1 MQWLFLLAR
10 PERFELPTPWF
21 EAKYSIQLSYG
32 RIFFAVIIEGLSLVL
47 VKTFG
52 RNSFDIIAVYA
63 KYLKSHQLEQF
74 NQPKHNKFYA
84 CIEGDNMYKNLVLAF
99 IFALIYSCSE
109 PVEEIQPDSF
119 LNIAGARVGLARQ
132 QPIDW
137 DSQALDP
144 YMNMDPKLSSTRVPL
159 FGDLHVHT
167 TYSFDAY
174 IFGTLATPDDAYEFA
189 KGKPITHPAGFDVSL
204 DRPLDFYGVTDHG
217 TFLGQVAEA
226 ATPGNPYY
234 EAPSSVNVND
244 INSPEN
250 LTISSIPRRTEA
262 FGGFLINTITALME
276 RKLDISY
283 LDSVSRRAWADTV
296 AAAQRHNDPGKFTT
310 FIGYEYTAST
320 ADMGNLHRNVIFKG
334 NGNLIPSVPYSRANS
349 NDPEGLWQWMD
360 RLREDGI
367 ESLAIPHNSNG
378 SDGFMFALEDS
389 FGKSLTKE
397 YAELRM
403 RNEPIVE
410 ITQVKGTSDTHPAL
424 STNDEWADFEIM
436 PFKVATQ
443 SISKPKGSYVRD
455 ALLEGI
461 KMEKK
466 EGFNPYKFGFIG
478 SSDTHTAAS
487 SQEED
492 NFFSKIGILDSS
504 ASLRGS
510 IPETDPAILESGQP
524 VIDLDGKK
532 YLNSSSITWGAAG
545 LAGVW
550 AEENTR
556 DSIYN
561 AFRRKESFATTGPRM
576 TVRFFAG
583 YDLDTNRINDN
594 NLIEYLYANAETMG
608 ADLEGI
614 GQQTPSF
621 FVWAVRDAFT
631 APLQRVQII
640 KGYIDDN
647 GNPQEQVFDVACS
660 DSGFPDPETYRCPDN
675 NAKVDISTCAF
686 SEDVGAAELK
696 TFWSDPTFKSEQRAF
711 YYVRALEN
719 PTCRWSTWDAVRNNV
734 EPRSDMPKTIQER
747 VWSSPIHYIP

>member
-1 MQWLFLLAR
+1 MYRNLALL
-10 PERFELPTPWF
+10 
-21 EAKYSIQLSYG
+21 
-32 RIFFAVIIEGLSLVL
+32 
-47 VKTFG
+47 
-52 RNSFDIIAVYA
+52 
-63 KYLKSHQLEQF
+63 
-74 NQPKHNKFYA
+74 
-84 CIEGDNMYKNLVLAF
+84 F
-99 IFALIYSCSE
+99 IFIFISSCSE
-109 PVEEIQPDSF
+109 PIEEIEADSF
-119 LNIAGARVGLARQ
+119 LNIAGARVGLASQ

-137 DSQALDP
+137 NFQAVDP
-144 YMNMDPKLSSTRVPL
+144 YLNIDPKMSASRVPL

-189 KGKPITHPAGFDVSL
+189 KGKSIKHPAGFDVSL

-226 ATPGNPYY
+226 ATPGTPYY
-234 EAPSSVNVND
+234 DAPSSAQVND

-250 LTISSIPRRTEA
+250 LNISTIPRRTEA
-262 FGGFLINTITALME
+262 FGGFLVNTITALRE
-276 RKLDISY
+276 RKLDIQY

-296 AAAQRHNDPGKFTT
+296 AAAERHNDPGNFTT
-310 FIGYEYTAST
+310 FIAYEYTAST

-334 NGNLIPSVPYSRANS
+334 NGNRIPSVPYSRANS
-349 NDPEGLWQWMD
+349 NDPEGLWKWMD
-360 RLREDGI
+360 RIREDGI

-378 SDGFMFALEDS
+378 SDGFMFALKDS
-389 FGKSLTKE
+389 YGNPLTKE

-443 SISKPKGSYVRD
+443 SYSEPKGSYVRD

-461 KMEKK
+461 KMEEK

-492 NFFSKIGILDSS
+492 NFFAKIGLLDSS
-504 ASLRGS
+504 AALRGS
-510 IPETDPAILESGQP
+510 IPMTDPAILETDQSLTE
-524 VIDLDGKK
+524 VDGKK
-532 YLNSSSITWGAAG
+532 YMNSSAITWGASG

-550 AEENTR
+550 AETNTR
-556 DSIYN
+556 DSIYD
-561 AFRRKESFATTGPRM
+561 AFRRKESFATSGPRM
-576 TVRFFAG
+576 TIRFFAG
-583 YDLDTNRINDN
+583 FNLDQSKINDAD
-594 NLIEYLYANAETMG
+594 LIEHLYANAKTMG
-608 ADLEGI
+608 ADLDGI

-621 FVWAVRDAFT
+621 FVWAVRDAYT

-640 KGYIDDN
+640 KGYVDAS
-647 GNPQEQVFDVACS
+647 GQPHEQVFDVACS
-660 DSGFPDPETYRCPDN
+660 DGGVPDLNSFRCPDN
-675 NAKVDISTCAF
+675 NAKVDISSCAF
-686 SEDVGAAELK
+686 SQDVGAVELK
-696 TFWSDPTFKSEQRAF
+696 TFWSDPTFEVDQRAF

-734 EPRSDMPKTIQER
+734 EPRPDMPKTIQER

>member
-1 MQWLFLLAR
+1 M
-10 PERFELPTPWF
+10 
-21 EAKYSIQLSYG
+21 Y
-32 RIFFAVIIEGLSLVL
+32 
-47 VKTFG
+47 
-52 RNSFDIIAVYA
+52 RN
-63 KYLKSHQLEQF
+63 
-74 NQPKHNKFYA
+74 
-84 CIEGDNMYKNLVLAF
+84 LAF
-99 IFALIYSCSE
+99 IFIFTFIASCSE
-109 PVEEIQPDSF
+109 PVEDIEADSF
-119 LNIAGARVGLARQ
+119 LNIAGARVGLAN
-132 QPIDW
+132 QPSLDW
-137 DSQALDP
+137 DFQAVDP
-144 YMNMDPKLSSTRVPL
+144 YMNINPKMSASRVPL

-189 KGKPITHPAGFDVSL
+189 KGKAIKHPAGFDVSL

-234 EAPSSVNVND
+234 DAPSSAQVND
-244 INSPEN
+244 LNSPEN
-250 LTISSIPRRTEA
+250 LNTSTFNRRRDA
-262 FGGFLINTITALME
+262 FGGFLVNTITALRD

-283 LDSVSRRAWADTV
+283 LNSISRRAWLDTV
-296 AAAQRHNDPGKFTT
+296 EAAQRHNDPGNFTT
-310 FIGYEYTAST
+310 FIAYEYTAST
-320 ADMGNLHRNVIFKG
+320 PDMGNLHRNVIFKG
-334 NGNLIPSVPYSRANS
+334 NTNRIPSVPYGRGNS
-349 NDPEGLWQWMD
+349 NDPEGLWNWMD

-378 SDGFMFALEDS
+378 SDGFMFALKDS
-389 FGKSLTKE
+389 FGNPLTKE

-443 SISKPKGSYVRD
+443 SISKTKGSYVRD

-461 KMEKK
+461 KMEQA
-466 EGFNPYKFGFIG
+466 EGFNPYKFGLIG

-487 SQEED
+487 SQEES
-492 NFFSKIGILDSS
+492 NFFAKIGLLDAS
-504 ASLRGS
+504 AQLRGS
-510 IPETDPAILESGQP
+510 IPMTDPAVLASEQSI
-524 VIDLDGKK
+524 VDVDGRK
-532 YLNSSSITWGAAG
+532 YMNSSAITWGASG

-556 DSIYN
+556 DSIYD
-561 AFRRKESFATTGPRM
+561 AFRRKESFATSGPRM
-576 TVRFFAG
+576 TIRFFAG
-583 YDLDTNRINDN
+583 YDLDESKLNDTD
-594 NLIEYLYANAETMG
+594 LIEHLYANAKTMG
-608 ADLEGI
+608 ADLDGI
-614 GQQTPSF
+614 AQQTPSF
-621 FVWAVRDAFT
+621 FVWAVRDSFT

-640 KGYIDDN
+640 KGYIDGS

-660 DSGFPDPETYRCPDN
+660 DGGSPDPESYRCPDN
-675 NAKVDISTCAF
+675 NAKIDISSCAF
-686 SEDVGAAELK
+686 SQDVGAAELK
-696 TFWSDPTFKSEQRAF
+696 TFWSDPTFKADQRAF

-719 PTCRWSTWDAVRNNV
+719 PTCRWSTWDALRNNV

>member
-1 MQWLFLLAR
+1 LAR

-52 RNSFDIIAVYA
+52 RNSFDIIAVYS

-99 IFALIYSCSE
+99 IFTLIYSCSE
-109 PVEEIQPDSF
+109 PVEEIEPDSF

-189 KGKPITHPAGFDVSL
+189 KGKPIKHPAGFDVSL

-561 AFRRKESFATTGPRM
+561 AFRRKESFATSGPRM

-608 ADLEGI
+608 ADLDGI

-660 DSGFPDPETYRCPDN
+660 DDGFPDPETYRCPDN

-734 EPRSDMPKTIQER
+734 EPRSDIPKTIQER

>member
-1 MQWLFLLAR
+1 
-10 PERFELPTPWF
+10 
-21 EAKYSIQLSYG
+21 
-32 RIFFAVIIEGLSLVL
+32 
-47 VKTFG
+47 
-52 RNSFDIIAVYA
+52 
-63 KYLKSHQLEQF
+63 
-74 NQPKHNKFYA
+74 
-84 CIEGDNMYKNLVLAF
+84 MYKNLALAF
-99 IFALIYSCSE
+99 IFTLIYSCSE

-189 KGKPITHPAGFDVSL
+189 KGKPIKHPAGFDVSL

-561 AFRRKESFATTGPRM
+561 AFRRKESFATSGPRM

-608 ADLEGI
+608 ADLDGI

-660 DSGFPDPETYRCPDN
+660 DDGFPDPETYRCPDN

>member
-1 MQWLFLLAR
+1 
-10 PERFELPTPWF
+10 
-21 EAKYSIQLSYG
+21 
-32 RIFFAVIIEGLSLVL
+32 
-47 VKTFG
+47 
-52 RNSFDIIAVYA
+52 
-63 KYLKSHQLEQF
+63 
-74 NQPKHNKFYA
+74 
-84 CIEGDNMYKNLVLAF
+84 MYKNLALAF
-99 IFALIYSCSE
+99 IFTLIYSCSE
-109 PVEEIQPDSF
+109 PVEEIEPDSF

-189 KGKPITHPAGFDVSL
+189 KGKPIKHPAGFDVSL

-561 AFRRKESFATTGPRM
+561 AFRRKESFATSGPRM

-608 ADLEGI
+608 ADLDGI

-660 DSGFPDPETYRCPDN
+660 DGWFPRPR
-675 NAKVDISTCAF
+675 DISM
-686 SEDVGAAELK
+686 
-696 TFWSDPTFKSEQRAF
+696 
-711 YYVRALEN
+711 
-719 PTCRWSTWDAVRNNV
+719 
-734 EPRSDMPKTIQER
+734 PR
-747 VWSSPIHYIP
+747 

>member
-1 MQWLFLLAR
+1 
-10 PERFELPTPWF
+10 
-21 EAKYSIQLSYG
+21 
-32 RIFFAVIIEGLSLVL
+32 
-47 VKTFG
+47 
-52 RNSFDIIAVYA
+52 
-63 KYLKSHQLEQF
+63 
-74 NQPKHNKFYA
+74 
-84 CIEGDNMYKNLVLAF
+84 MYKNLTLSF
-99 IFALIYSCSE
+99 IFIFISSCSE
-109 PVEEIQPDSF
+109 PIEEIEADSF
-119 LNIAGARVGLARQ
+119 LNIAGARVGLASQ

-137 DSQALDP
+137 DFQAVDP
-144 YMNMDPKLSSTRVPL
+144 YLNMDPKMSASRVPL

-189 KGKPITHPAGFDVSL
+189 KGKSIKHPAGFDVSL

-226 ATPGNPYY
+226 ATPGTPYY
-234 EAPSSVNVND
+234 DAPSSAQVND

-250 LTISSIPRRTEA
+250 LNISTIPRRTEA
-262 FGGFLINTITALME
+262 FGGFLVNTITALRE
-276 RKLDISY
+276 RKLDIQY

-296 AAAQRHNDPGKFTT
+296 AAAERHNDPGNFTT
-310 FIGYEYTAST
+310 FIAYEYTAST

-334 NGNLIPSVPYSRANS
+334 NGNRIPSVPYSRANS
-349 NDPEGLWQWMD
+349 NDPEGLWKWMD
-360 RLREDGI
+360 RIREDGI

-378 SDGFMFALEDS
+378 SDGFMFALKDS
-389 FGKSLTKE
+389 YGNPLTKE

-443 SISKPKGSYVRD
+443 SYSEPKGSYVRD

-461 KMEKK
+461 KMEEK

-492 NFFSKIGILDSS
+492 NFFAKIGLLDSS
-504 ASLRGS
+504 AALRGS
-510 IPETDPAILESGQP
+510 IPMTDPAILETDQSLTE
-524 VIDLDGKK
+524 VDGKK
-532 YLNSSSITWGAAG
+532 YMNSSAITWGASG

-550 AEENTR
+550 AETNTR
-556 DSIYN
+556 DSIYD
-561 AFRRKESFATTGPRM
+561 AFRRKESFATSGPRM
-576 TVRFFAG
+576 TIRFFAG
-583 YDLDTNRINDN
+583 FNLDQSKINDAD
-594 NLIEYLYANAETMG
+594 LIEHLYANAKTMG
-608 ADLEGI
+608 ADLDGI

-621 FVWAVRDAFT
+621 FVWAVRDAYT

-640 KGYIDDN
+640 KGYVDAS
-647 GNPQEQVFDVACS
+647 GQPHEQVFDVACS
-660 DSGFPDPETYRCPDN
+660 DGGVPDLNSFRCPDN
-675 NAKVDISTCAF
+675 NAKVDISSCAF
-686 SEDVGAAELK
+686 SQDVGAVELK
-696 TFWSDPTFKSEQRAF
+696 TFWSDPTFEVDQRAF

-734 EPRSDMPKTIQER
+734 EPRPDMPKTIQER

>member
-1 MQWLFLLAR
+1 MYRNVSLIFI
-10 PERFELPTPWF
+10 F
-21 EAKYSIQLSYG
+21 
-32 RIFFAVIIEGLSLVL
+32 IFFS
-47 VKTFG
+47 
-52 RNSFDIIAVYA
+52 
-63 KYLKSHQLEQF
+63 
-74 NQPKHNKFYA
+74 
-84 CIEGDNMYKNLVLAF
+84 
-99 IFALIYSCSE
+99 SCSE
-109 PVEEIQPDSF
+109 PIEEIEADSF
-119 LNIAGARVGLARQ
+119 LNIAGARVGLASQ

-137 DSQALDP
+137 DFQAVDP
-144 YMNMDPKLSSTRVPL
+144 YLNIDPKMSSSRVPL

-189 KGKPITHPAGFDVSL
+189 KGKSIKHPAGFDVSL

-226 ATPGNPYY
+226 ATPGTPYY
-234 EAPSSVNVND
+234 DAPSSVQVND

-250 LTISSIPRRTEA
+250 LNISTIPRRTEA
-262 FGGFLINTITALME
+262 FGGFLVNTITALRE
-276 RKLDISY
+276 RKLDIQY

-296 AAAQRHNDPGKFTT
+296 AAAERHNDPGNFTT
-310 FIGYEYTAST
+310 FIAYEYTAST

-334 NGNLIPSVPYSRANS
+334 NGNRIPSVPYSRANS
-349 NDPEGLWQWMD
+349 NDPEGLWKWMD
-360 RLREDGI
+360 RIREDGI

-378 SDGFMFALEDS
+378 SDGFMFALKDS
-389 FGKSLTKE
+389 YGNPLTKE

-443 SISKPKGSYVRD
+443 SYSEPKGSYVRD

-461 KMEKK
+461 KMEEK

-492 NFFSKIGILDSS
+492 NFFAKIGLLDSS
-504 ASLRGS
+504 AALRGS
-510 IPETDPAILESGQP
+510 IPMTDPAILETDQSLTE
-524 VIDLDGKK
+524 VDGKK
-532 YLNSSSITWGAAG
+532 YMNSSAITWGASG

-550 AEENTR
+550 AETNTR
-556 DSIYN
+556 DSIYD
-561 AFRRKESFATTGPRM
+561 AFRRKESFATSGPRM
-576 TVRFFAG
+576 TIRFFAG
-583 YDLDTNRINDN
+583 FNLDQSKINDAD
-594 NLIEYLYANAETMG
+594 LIEYLYANAKTMG
-608 ADLEGI
+608 ADLDGI

-621 FVWAVRDAFT
+621 FVWAVRDAYT

-640 KGYIDDN
+640 KGYVDAS
-647 GNPQEQVFDVACS
+647 GQPHEQVFDVACS
-660 DSGFPDPETYRCPDN
+660 DGGVPDLNSFRCPDN
-675 NAKVDISTCAF
+675 NAKVDISSCAF
-686 SEDVGAAELK
+686 SQDVGAVELK
-696 TFWSDPTFKSEQRAF
+696 TFWSDPTFEVDQRAF

-734 EPRSDMPKTIQER
+734 EPRPDMPKTIQER

>member
-1 MQWLFLLAR
+1 M
-10 PERFELPTPWF
+10 
-21 EAKYSIQLSYG
+21 
-32 RIFFAVIIEGLSLVL
+32 

-52 RNSFDIIAVYA
+52 RNSFDIIAVYS

-99 IFALIYSCSE
+99 IFTLIYSCSE
-109 PVEEIQPDSF
+109 PVEEIEPDSF

-189 KGKPITHPAGFDVSL
+189 KGKPIKHPAGFDVSL

-561 AFRRKESFATTGPRM
+561 AFRRKESFATSGPRM

-608 ADLEGI
+608 ADLDGI

-660 DSGFPDPETYRCPDN
+660 DEWFPRPR
-675 NAKVDISTCAF
+675 DISM
-686 SEDVGAAELK
+686 
-696 TFWSDPTFKSEQRAF
+696 
-711 YYVRALEN
+711 
-719 PTCRWSTWDAVRNNV
+719 
-734 EPRSDMPKTIQER
+734 PR
-747 VWSSPIHYIP
+747 

>member
-1 MQWLFLLAR
+1 
-10 PERFELPTPWF
+10 
-21 EAKYSIQLSYG
+21 
-32 RIFFAVIIEGLSLVL
+32 
-47 VKTFG
+47 
-52 RNSFDIIAVYA
+52 
-63 KYLKSHQLEQF
+63 
-74 NQPKHNKFYA
+74 
-84 CIEGDNMYKNLVLAF
+84 MYKNLVLAF
-99 IFALIYSCSE
+99 IFTLIYSCSE
-109 PVEEIQPDSF
+109 PVEEIEPDSF

-189 KGKPITHPAGFDVSL
+189 KGKPIKHPAGFDVSL

-561 AFRRKESFATTGPRM
+561 AFRRKESFATSGPRM

-608 ADLEGI
+608 ADLDGI

-660 DSGFPDPETYRCPDN
+660 DDGFPDPETYRCPDN

>member
-1 MQWLFLLAR
+1 MYRNLALL
-10 PERFELPTPWF
+10 
-21 EAKYSIQLSYG
+21 
-32 RIFFAVIIEGLSLVL
+32 
-47 VKTFG
+47 
-52 RNSFDIIAVYA
+52 
-63 KYLKSHQLEQF
+63 
-74 NQPKHNKFYA
+74 
-84 CIEGDNMYKNLVLAF
+84 F
-99 IFALIYSCSE
+99 IFIFISSCSE
-109 PVEEIQPDSF
+109 PIEEIEADSF
-119 LNIAGARVGLARQ
+119 LNIAGARVGLASQ

-137 DSQALDP
+137 DFQAVDP
-144 YMNMDPKLSSTRVPL
+144 YLNIDPKMSASRVPL

-189 KGKPITHPAGFDVSL
+189 KGKSIKHPAGFDVSL

-226 ATPGNPYY
+226 ATPGTPYY
-234 EAPSSVNVND
+234 DAPSSVQVND

-250 LTISSIPRRTEA
+250 LNISTIPRRTEA
-262 FGGFLINTITALME
+262 FGGFLVNTITALRE
-276 RKLDISY
+276 RKLDIQY

-296 AAAQRHNDPGKFTT
+296 AAAERHNDPGNFTT
-310 FIGYEYTAST
+310 FIAYEYTAST

-334 NGNLIPSVPYSRANS
+334 NGNRIPSVPYSRANS
-349 NDPEGLWQWMD
+349 NDPEGLWKWMD
-360 RLREDGI
+360 RIREDGI

-378 SDGFMFALEDS
+378 SDGFMFALKDS
-389 FGKSLTKE
+389 YGNPLTKE

-443 SISKPKGSYVRD
+443 SYSEPKGSYVRD

-461 KMEKK
+461 KMEEK

-492 NFFSKIGILDSS
+492 NFFAKIGLLDSS
-504 ASLRGS
+504 AALRGS
-510 IPETDPAILESGQP
+510 IPMTDPAILETDQSLTE
-524 VIDLDGKK
+524 VDGKK
-532 YLNSSSITWGAAG
+532 YMNSSAITWGASG

-550 AEENTR
+550 AETNTR
-556 DSIYN
+556 DSIYD
-561 AFRRKESFATTGPRM
+561 AFRRKESFATSGPRM
-576 TVRFFAG
+576 TIRFFAG
-583 YDLDTNRINDN
+583 FNLDQSKINDAD
-594 NLIEYLYANAETMG
+594 LIEHLYANAKTMG
-608 ADLEGI
+608 ADLDGI

-621 FVWAVRDAFT
+621 FVWAVRDAYT

-640 KGYIDDN
+640 KGYVDAS
-647 GNPQEQVFDVACS
+647 GQPHEQVFDVACS
-660 DSGFPDPETYRCPDN
+660 DGGVPDLNSFRCPDN
-675 NAKVDISTCAF
+675 NAKVDISSCAF
-686 SEDVGAAELK
+686 SQDVGAVELK
-696 TFWSDPTFKSEQRAF
+696 TFWSDPTFEVDQRAF

-734 EPRSDMPKTIQER
+734 EPRPDMPKTIQER

>member
-1 MQWLFLLAR
+1 LAR

-52 RNSFDIIAVYA
+52 RNSFDIIAVYS

-99 IFALIYSCSE
+99 IFTLIYSCSE
-109 PVEEIQPDSF
+109 PVEEIEPDSF

-189 KGKPITHPAGFDVSL
+189 KGKPIKHPAGFDVSL

-561 AFRRKESFATTGPRM
+561 AFRRKESFATSGPRM

-608 ADLEGI
+608 ADLDGI

-660 DSGFPDPETYRCPDN
+660 DDGFPDPETYRCPDN

>member
-1 MQWLFLLAR
+1 
-10 PERFELPTPWF
+10 
-21 EAKYSIQLSYG
+21 
-32 RIFFAVIIEGLSLVL
+32 L

-52 RNSFDIIAVYA
+52 RNSFDIIAVYS

-99 IFALIYSCSE
+99 IFTLIYSCSE
-109 PVEEIQPDSF
+109 PVEEIEPDSF

-189 KGKPITHPAGFDVSL
+189 KGKPIKHPAGFDVSL

-397 YAELRM
+397 YAQLRM

-561 AFRRKESFATTGPRM
+561 AFRRKESFATSGPRM

-608 ADLEGI
+608 ADLDGI

-660 DSGFPDPETYRCPDN
+660 DDGFPDPETYRCPDN

>member
-1 MQWLFLLAR
+1 MAR

-52 RNSFDIIAVYA
+52 RNSFDIIAVYI

-99 IFALIYSCSE
+99 IFTLIYSCSE
-109 PVEEIQPDSF
+109 PVEEIEPDSF

-189 KGKPITHPAGFDVSL
+189 KGKPIKHPAGFDVSL

-250 LTISSIPRRTEA
+250 LNISSIPRRTEA

-561 AFRRKESFATTGPRM
+561 AFRRKESFATSGPRM

-608 ADLEGI
+608 ADLDGI

-660 DSGFPDPETYRCPDN
+660 DDGFPDPETYRCPDN

>member
-1 MQWLFLLAR
+1 M
-10 PERFELPTPWF
+10 
-21 EAKYSIQLSYG
+21 Y
-32 RIFFAVIIEGLSLVL
+32 
-47 VKTFG
+47 
-52 RNSFDIIAVYA
+52 RN
-63 KYLKSHQLEQF
+63 
-74 NQPKHNKFYA
+74 
-84 CIEGDNMYKNLVLAF
+84 LAF
-99 IFALIYSCSE
+99 IFIFTFIASCSE
-109 PVEEIQPDSF
+109 PVEDIEADSF
-119 LNIAGARVGLARQ
+119 LNIAGARVGLAN
-132 QPIDW
+132 QPSLDW
-137 DSQALDP
+137 DFQAVDP
-144 YMNMDPKLSSTRVPL
+144 YMNINPKMSASRVPL

-189 KGKPITHPAGFDVSL
+189 KGKAIKHPAGFDVSL

-234 EAPSSVNVND
+234 DAPSSAQVND
-244 INSPEN
+244 LNSPEN
-250 LTISSIPRRTEA
+250 LNTSTFNRRRDA
-262 FGGFLINTITALME
+262 FGGFLVNTITALRD

-283 LDSVSRRAWADTV
+283 LNSISRRAWLDTV
-296 AAAQRHNDPGKFTT
+296 EAAQRHNDPGNFTT
-310 FIGYEYTAST
+310 FIAYEYTAST
-320 ADMGNLHRNVIFKG
+320 PDMGNLHRNVIFKG
-334 NGNLIPSVPYSRANS
+334 NTNRIPSVPYGRGNS
-349 NDPEGLWQWMD
+349 NDPEGLWNWMD

-378 SDGFMFALEDS
+378 SDGFMFALKDS
-389 FGKSLTKE
+389 FGNPLTKE

-443 SISKPKGSYVRD
+443 SISKTKGSYVRD

-461 KMEKK
+461 KMEQA
-466 EGFNPYKFGFIG
+466 EGFNPYKFGLIG

-487 SQEED
+487 SQEES
-492 NFFSKIGILDSS
+492 NFFAKIGLLDAS
-504 ASLRGS
+504 AQLRGS
-510 IPETDPAILESGQP
+510 IPMTDPAVLASEQSI
-524 VIDLDGKK
+524 VDVDGSK
-532 YLNSSSITWGAAG
+532 YMNSSAITWGASG

-556 DSIYN
+556 DSIYD
-561 AFRRKESFATTGPRM
+561 AFRRKESFATSGPRM
-576 TVRFFAG
+576 TIRFFAG
-583 YDLDTNRINDN
+583 YDLDESKLNDTD
-594 NLIEYLYANAETMG
+594 LIEHLYANAKTMG
-608 ADLEGI
+608 ADLDGI
-614 GQQTPSF
+614 AQQTPSF
-621 FVWAVRDAFT
+621 FVWAVRDSFT

-640 KGYIDDN
+640 KGYIDGS

-660 DSGFPDPETYRCPDN
+660 DGGSPDPESYRCPDN
-675 NAKVDISTCAF
+675 NAKIDISSCAF
-686 SEDVGAAELK
+686 SQDVGAAELK
-696 TFWSDPTFKSEQRAF
+696 TFWSDPTFKADQRAF

-719 PTCRWSTWDAVRNNV
+719 PTCRWSTWDALRNNV

>member
-1 MQWLFLLAR
+1 MYRNLALL
-10 PERFELPTPWF
+10 
-21 EAKYSIQLSYG
+21 
-32 RIFFAVIIEGLSLVL
+32 
-47 VKTFG
+47 
-52 RNSFDIIAVYA
+52 
-63 KYLKSHQLEQF
+63 
-74 NQPKHNKFYA
+74 
-84 CIEGDNMYKNLVLAF
+84 F
-99 IFALIYSCSE
+99 IFIFISSCSE
-109 PVEEIQPDSF
+109 PIEEIEADSF
-119 LNIAGARVGLARQ
+119 LNIAGARVGLASQ

-137 DSQALDP
+137 DFQAVDP
-144 YMNMDPKLSSTRVPL
+144 YLNIDPKMSASRVPL

-189 KGKPITHPAGFDVSL
+189 KGKSIKHPAGFDVSL

-226 ATPGNPYY
+226 ATPGTPYY
-234 EAPSSVNVND
+234 DAPSSEQVND

-250 LTISSIPRRTEA
+250 LNISTIPRRTEA
-262 FGGFLINTITALME
+262 FGGFLVNTITALRE
-276 RKLDISY
+276 RKLDIQY

-296 AAAQRHNDPGKFTT
+296 AAAERHNDPGNFTT
-310 FIGYEYTAST
+310 FIAYEYTAST

-334 NGNLIPSVPYSRANS
+334 NGNRIPSVPYSRANS
-349 NDPEGLWQWMD
+349 NDPEGLWKWMD
-360 RLREDGI
+360 RIREDGI

-378 SDGFMFALEDS
+378 SDGFMFALKDS
-389 FGKSLTKE
+389 YGNPLTKE

-443 SISKPKGSYVRD
+443 SYSEPKGSYVRD

-461 KMEKK
+461 KMEEK

-492 NFFSKIGILDSS
+492 NFFAKIGLLDSS
-504 ASLRGS
+504 AALRGS
-510 IPETDPAILESGQP
+510 IPMTDPAILETDQSLTE
-524 VIDLDGKK
+524 VDGKK
-532 YLNSSSITWGAAG
+532 YMNSSAITWGASG

-550 AEENTR
+550 AETNTR
-556 DSIYN
+556 DSIYD
-561 AFRRKESFATTGPRM
+561 AFRRKESFATSGPRM
-576 TVRFFAG
+576 TIRFFAG
-583 YDLDTNRINDN
+583 FNLDQSKINDAD
-594 NLIEYLYANAETMG
+594 LIEHLYANAKTMG
-608 ADLEGI
+608 ADLDGI

-621 FVWAVRDAFT
+621 FVWAVRDAYT

-640 KGYIDDN
+640 KGYVDAS
-647 GNPQEQVFDVACS
+647 GQPHEQVFDVACS
-660 DSGFPDPETYRCPDN
+660 DGGVPDLNSFRCPDN
-675 NAKVDISTCAF
+675 NAKVDISSCAF
-686 SEDVGAAELK
+686 SQDVGAVELK
-696 TFWSDPTFKSEQRAF
+696 TFWSDPTFEVDQRAF

-734 EPRSDMPKTIQER
+734 EPRPDMPKTIQER

>member
-1 MQWLFLLAR
+1 
-10 PERFELPTPWF
+10 
-21 EAKYSIQLSYG
+21 
-32 RIFFAVIIEGLSLVL
+32 
-47 VKTFG
+47 
-52 RNSFDIIAVYA
+52 
-63 KYLKSHQLEQF
+63 
-74 NQPKHNKFYA
+74 
-84 CIEGDNMYKNLVLAF
+84 MYKNLALAL
-99 IFALIYSCSE
+99 IFTLIYSCSE

-189 KGKPITHPAGFDVSL
+189 KGKPIKHPAGFDVSL

-443 SISKPKGSYVRD
+443 
-455 ALLEGI
+455 A
-461 KMEKK
+461 
-466 EGFNPYKFGFIG
+466 F
-478 SSDTHTAAS
+478 
-487 SQEED
+487 Q
-492 NFFSKIGILDSS
+492 
-504 ASLRGS
+504 SLR
-510 IPETDPAILESGQP
+510 EAMFE
-524 VIDLDGKK
+524 
-532 YLNSSSITWGAAG
+532 
-545 LAGVW
+545 
-550 AEENTR
+550 
-556 DSIYN
+556 
-561 AFRRKESFATTGPRM
+561 M
-576 TVRFFAG
+576 
-583 YDLDTNRINDN
+583 
-594 NLIEYLYANAETMG
+594 
-608 ADLEGI
+608 
-614 GQQTPSF
+614 
-621 FVWAVRDAFT
+621 
-631 APLQRVQII
+631 
-640 KGYIDDN
+640 
-647 GNPQEQVFDVACS
+647 
-660 DSGFPDPETYRCPDN
+660 
-675 NAKVDISTCAF
+675 
-686 SEDVGAAELK
+686 
-696 TFWSDPTFKSEQRAF
+696 
-711 YYVRALEN
+711 
-719 PTCRWSTWDAVRNNV
+719 
-734 EPRSDMPKTIQER
+734 
-747 VWSSPIHYIP
+747 HY